1 MGILDALVHLLN
13 FMLPAF
19 ALAGLTAALAKLLWR
34 AALAGVPWQRLA
46 THAALAGLLA
56 LVGGLVLQG
65 RDGRMATWAA
75 LVVANAIGL
84 WWAGFGPRRRRA
96 TSG

>member
-1 MGILDALVHLLN
+1 MGFLDALGHLAN
-13 FMLPAF
+13 FLLPAVM
-19 ALAGLTAALAKLLWR
+19 LAALTAGLAKLLWR
-34 AALAGVPWQRLA
+34 GALAGVPWRRLA
-46 THAALAGLLA
+46 GHAALAGLLA

-84 WWAGFGPRRRRA
+84 WWAGFGPGRRRA
-96 TSG
+96 